1 MENLKESPSDV
12 TGASMHPI
20 VPLPFAPYYRD
31 DSVTIYN
38 MDCRKVLPWLGKFD
52 LLLTDPPYGIGVGGM
67 QMQAGAK
74 RKEFQR
80 FAWDDS
86 TPSQWVIDS
95 QIEIAKDAIIWGG
108 NYFSVKP
115 SRCWLTWDKMQEFS
129 GSDFEAAWTTFDKPC
144 KTFRMSR
151 VEAHTNGKSHPTEK
165 PIGLI
170 RWCLQFAPE
179 AQTVLDPF
187 AGSGTTGVA
196 CKLEGRKA
204 VLIEVSEAYCES
216 AAKRLS
222 QGVLF

>member
-1 MENLKESPSDV
+1 MTNQTNVAATPLQ
-12 TGASMHPI
+12 PI
-20 VPLPFAPYYRD
+20 VLPPFAPYYAD
-31 DSVTIYN
+31 EAVTIYN
-38 MDCRKVLPWLGKFD
+38 ADCRQVLPFLPRFD
-52 LLLTDPPYGIGVGGM
+52 LLLTDPPYGIGVGKM

-74 RKEFQR
+74 RKEFSR
-80 FAWDDS
+80 FRWDDA

-95 QIEIAKDAIIWGG
+95 QIEVASDAIIWGG

-115 SRCWLTWDKMQEFS
+115 SRCWLTWDKIQEFS

-165 PIGLI
+165 PLALI
-170 RWCLQFAPE
+170 RWCMTFAPE
-179 AQTVLDPF
+179 AVTILDPF

-196 CKLEGRKA
+196 AKLEGRKA
-204 VLIEVSEAYCES
+204 TLIEISEEYCEK
-216 AAKRLS
+216 AADRLR